1 MADNV
6 LALLGIG
13 VLFIVIGLAAFIWDR
28 KESKSYYNSI
38 AGRQDMREFFNHW
51 PPRAEFGALKIGG
64 WISVV
69 IGIIMLITGG
79 VFWLIG

>member
-6 LALLGIG
+6 LALFGIAL
-13 VLFIVIGLAAFIWDR
+13 LFFVIGAGAFIWDR
-28 KESKSYYNSI
+28 KEKNSYYNSI
-38 AGRQDMREFFNHW
+38 TSRPDMREFFNHW

-69 IGIIMLITGG
+69 IGIIMLIIGG